1 MQHHMNRV
9 IICDHPLIKHKLSI
23 LRDQTISSNEFRK
36 LMEELSM
43 LIGYESM
50 RNLKLKP
57 INIKTPVS
65 ETVTPVLAGKKPVI
79 VPILRAGL
87 GMADGVLKL
96 LPTAKVGH
104 IGISRDKK
112 TLEAKEYFCKLPSS
126 LEHRKI
132 YAMDPMLATGGS
144 AIEAIHSI
152 KKRGGKDITFLCVVA
167 SPKGIHT
174 LHAAHPDI
182 QIVVGNLD
190 PEINEY
196 GFVSPG
202 FGNAGDRYF
211 DTE

>member
-65 ETVTPVLAGKKPVI
+65 EIVTPVLAGKKPVI

-174 LHAAHPDI
+174 LLAAHPDI